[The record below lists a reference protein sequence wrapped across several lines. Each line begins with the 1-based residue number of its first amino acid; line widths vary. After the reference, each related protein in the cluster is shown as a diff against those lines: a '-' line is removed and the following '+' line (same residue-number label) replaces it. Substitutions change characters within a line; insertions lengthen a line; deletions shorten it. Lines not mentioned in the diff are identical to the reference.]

1 MNKRLLIMIFT
12 GFFLLLAVPLVEAG
26 CGCSNPDEIDTV
38 NAYFDCETLTISW
51 SHSSGIGSAILIVD
65 YSTLTLIKQKVVNS
79 ASGSVE
85 INFSP
90 ALSQS
95 TVLSVLI
102 IVVDG
107 PDFYISEFDIDCVQE
122 VEVTGCT
129 DGRLN
134 QTLCEPLAVYP
145 VESEDGLGIT
155 VYKVSRGSDV
165 GEFALYIPAEVFSS
179 LPDEVAENCTLA
191 SSEDGEVVVYL
202 LSSGQYQINVG
213 PDEEGK
219 VFVYIFDDWRSAPVQ
234 TDSYISGATPEI
246 LPACI

>member
-1 MNKRLLIMIFT
+1 MNKRLLVIILT
-12 GFFLLLAVPLVEAG
+12 GLFLLLAVPLVQAGG
-26 CGCSNPDEIDTV
+26 CGCPHMDEIDEV
-38 NAYFDCETLTISW
+38 SSYFDCETLTISW
-51 SHSSGIGSAILIVD
+51 SHSTGIGSAILVVD
-65 YSTLTLIKQKVVNS
+65 FSTLTLIEQDVFNGP
-79 ASGSVE
+79 SGSITV
-85 INFSP
+85 NFSP

-102 IVVDG
+102 IVIDG
-107 PDFYISEFDIDCVQE
+107 ADSYISDFDIDCVPE
-122 VEVTGCT
+122 VSGCT

-145 VESEDGLGIT
+145 LESEDGLGINI
-155 VYKVSRGSDV
+155 YKVSRGSDV
-165 GEFALYIPAEVFSS
+165 GEFMLYIPAEVFAS
-179 LPDEVAENCTLA
+179 LPDEVAENCTIA
-191 SSEDGEVVVYL
+191 SSDNGEVVVYL

-219 VFVYIFDDWRSAPVQ
+219 VFAYIFDDWRSAPVR